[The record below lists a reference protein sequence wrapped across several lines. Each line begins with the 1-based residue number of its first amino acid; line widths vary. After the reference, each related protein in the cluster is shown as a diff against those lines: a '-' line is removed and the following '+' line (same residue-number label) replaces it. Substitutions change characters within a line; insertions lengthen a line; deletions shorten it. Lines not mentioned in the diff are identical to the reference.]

1 MPRTNAPAS
10 RVQVYIADPKVAK
23 ALEREARVAQVPIS
37 QAAGRAI
44 SRGLQQSPQADAEDR
59 VLHLDRAL
67 RDHMRSTARD
77 MQIVQEL
84 LIEVARAFF
93 LRLPDAVLDQ
103 DPTVQAAV
111 DRRIER
117 LLDATASRIVAGRT
131 RVEEDGGVG
140 REERAFG
147 PSA

>member
-1 MPRTNAPAS
+1 MARTNPRTS
-10 RVQVYIADPKVAK
+10 RVQVYLNDPKIVSG
-23 ALEREARVAQVPIS
+23 LNREARAGRMPLS

-44 SRGLQQSPQADAEDR
+44 ARGLQTSPQADPEDR
-59 VLHLDRAL
+59 LLQLERSL

-93 LRLPDAVLDQ
+93 LRLPDAVVDQ

-117 LLDATASRIVAGRT
+117 LLDATAARIVAGRT
-131 RVEEDGGVG
+131 AGTVAEEPRSFDPN
-140 REERAFG
+140 R
-147 PSA
+147 

>member
-1 MPRTNAPAS
+1 MRRTNTPAS
-10 RVQVYIADPKVAK
+10 RVQVYLSDPKVAK
-23 ALEREARVAQVPIS
+23 ALDREARAGRMPLS

-44 SRGLQQSPQADAEDR
+44 SRGLQKSPQADPEDR
-59 VLHLDRAL
+59 LLYLNRSL

-93 LRLPDAVLDQ
+93 LRLPDAVVDQ

-117 LLDATASRIVAGRT
+117 LLDATAARIVAGSR
-131 RVEEDGGVG
+131 RPDSAEAVSVED
-140 REERAFG
+140 RSFDPPA
-147 PSA
+147 